1 MAETTRPLTDVPPA
15 PAPAGGQGLLWG
27 YTLAI
32 LGSAMFSMKG
42 IFIKLA
48 YGPGEGAV
56 DAITLLVLRMGLAL
70 PVYAVIALWV
80 WRRQVMFGRPRP
92 TARQILIVGGL
103 GLLGYYVASFTDFAG
118 LQYITAQFERLILFT
133 YPMFV
138 MLFGAAFFGA
148 RLTLW
153 GVLALAVSYSGIVF
167 VYFKG
172 DISTGEHV
180 LTGALF
186 VLAAAFSFAMYQ
198 LMAKTWVTRLGGRM
212 FTCIAML
219 AASIGP
225 LVHFPIAHMADGPIT
240 LITSLP
246 PRVYW
251 MAGAIAVFSTII
263 PSFLLNAALDRLGP
277 QTLAMLGTLSPVY
290 TIFMAVMLLGEP
302 FGISDA
308 VGTLLVIAGIA
319 LYTVK
324 AR

>member
-1 MAETTRPLTDVPPA
+1 MADTTRTTPSSSA
-15 PAPAGGQGLLWG
+15 PSGAERRTLFWG
-27 YTLAI
+27 YALAI
-32 LGSAMFSMKG
+32 LGSALFSMKG

-48 YGPGEGAV
+48 YGPGEASV
-56 DAITLLVLRMGLAL
+56 DAITLLALRMGFAL
-70 PVYAVIALWV
+70 PVYAAIGVWV

-92 TARQILIVGGL
+92 TGRQILIVGGL

-138 MLFGAAFFGA
+138 MLFGALFFGA

-153 GVLALAVSYSGIVF
+153 GVLALAVAYSGIVF
-167 VYFKG
+167 VYFEG
-172 DISTGEHV
+172 DISAGENV
-180 LTGALF
+180 LKGALF
-186 VLAAAFSFAMYQ
+186 VLCAAFAFAMYQ
-198 LMAKTWVTRLGGRM
+198 LLAKKWVTHLGGRM

-225 LVHFPIAHMADGPIT
+225 LVHFLAAHMGEGPIAVIA
-240 LITSLP
+240 SLP

-251 MAGAIAVFSTII
+251 MAGAIAVFSTLI
-263 PSFLLNAALDRLGP
+263 PSFLLNAALDKLGP
-277 QTLAMLGTLSPVY
+277 QTLAMLGTLSPIY
-290 TIFMAVMLLGEP
+290 TIFMAVFLLGEP

-308 VGTLLVIAGIA
+308 IGTLLVIAGIA

-324 AR
+324 GR